1 MESGGRAEERQGA
14 ENHTLAVANSQ
25 KHGLP
30 VPVFSKTVLPL
41 LFLSRLSL
49 PCLFVTVQLVLP
61 VTLVAFIRLTERIG
75 L

>member
-1 MESGGRAEERQGA
+1 MESVEGNDRQAA
-14 ENHTLAVANSQ
+14 ENHTLAVAKFQ

-30 VPVFSKTVLPL
+30 ISLFSKTALPL
-41 LFLSRLSL
+41 PFLSCFSL

-61 VTLVAFIRLTERIG
+61 VTLVAFIPLTERIG